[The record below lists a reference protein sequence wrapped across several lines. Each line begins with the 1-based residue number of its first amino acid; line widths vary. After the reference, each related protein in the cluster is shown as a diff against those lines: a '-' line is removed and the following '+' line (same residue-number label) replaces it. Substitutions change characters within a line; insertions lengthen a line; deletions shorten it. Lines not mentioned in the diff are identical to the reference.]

1 MSSALSSVGCV
12 ADSPTDW
19 GIAEALAP
27 VAGQRVCLTAGECG
41 ERLLAAGFTD
51 ADIARLDYLISA
63 RLSAED
69 LARLSRLLRDAQ
81 DPDDEAEL
89 AAIAQE
95 WMQQSVVTEPGRES
109 GREFRRQIYD
119 ARFPNAA
126 AAFRYAV
133 CEAGRAFRKA
143 VGIESLRRRWA
154 AAPASNWAM
163 DPADV
168 ALGQAIADEGLAED
182 AKTWPMY

>member
-1 MSSALSSVGCV
+1 MSSALSSVGRV

-27 VAGQRVCLTAGECG
+27 VAGRRVCLTAGECG

-95 WMQQSVVTEPGRES
+95 WMQQGVVNEWGREL
-109 GREFRRQIYD
+109 GRQIYD
-119 ARFPNAA
+119 AGFPNAA
-126 AAFRYAV
+126 DAFRYAA
-133 CEAGRAFRKA
+133 CEAGRAFRNA

-154 AAPASNWAM
+154 AAPAINWAM

>member
-19 GIAEALAP
+19 GTAEALAP
-27 VAGQRVCLTAGECG
+27 VAGRRVCLTAGECG
-41 ERLLAAGFTD
+41 ERLLVAGFTD

-89 AAIAQE
+89 AAIAQK
-95 WMQQSVVTEPGRES
+95 WMQQSVINEWGREW
-109 GREFRRQIYD
+109 ERQIYD
-119 ARFPNAA
+119 AGLPSAA
-126 AAFRYAV
+126 AAFRYAA
-133 CEAGRAFRKA
+133 CQTGRAFRKA